1 MEYIDFEKKIIDLFE
16 NTKFCVLATAN
27 KNGVVSASQVCL
39 INDGLKLYFQT
50 DRTFEKVRNI
60 LENPNVAI
68 NIGAYYFKGQA
79 KVMEHP
85 NNNDW
90 FIDKIK
96 TKHPE
101 TYKSYTNLPNEVLI
115 EVELTEAKIWGGGSS
130 DVHNQEIMIQMD
142 LKNKN
147 LKEIICDKM

>member
-1 MEYIDFEKKIIDLFE
+1 MEYIDFENKIITLFE
-16 NTKFCVLATAN
+16 NTKFCVLATAD

-50 DRTFEKVRNI
+50 DRTFEKVKNI
-60 LENPNVAI
+60 SENPNVAI

-79 KVMEHP
+79 KLMEHP
-85 NNNDW
+85 NKNDW
-90 FIDKIK
+90 FIESIK
-96 TKHPE
+96 AKHPE

-115 EVELTEAKIWGGGSS
+115 ECDLSEAKIWGGGSS